1 MVDFG
6 KQYDAFIKAKWRE
19 CEKQG
24 ITKAIGKK
32 RKLEIHHIVPKS
44 LLVMKQFRRVV
55 ANNKQHNTVM
65 MSTDDHI
72 FAHLLLNLAFE
83 QRGNNDWTNKL
94 SFTRK
99 IPKTLFLKL
108 LKGKFL
114 TQVKFEGRFCNRQNQ
129 GKSFKMSALDAMH
142 HMAFVLG
149 YDPLDNNGC
158 YIALN
163 HLFNCATLRKK
174 SLWIALELLLLS
186 RACTFNLKV

>member
-6 KQYDAFIKAKWRE
+6 KQYDAFIKATWHE

-55 ANNKQHNTVM
+55 ANNRQQNTVM

-83 QRGNNDWTNKL
+83 QRGNNDWTKQL

-99 IPKTLFLKL
+99 IPKTLFRKL

-114 TQVKFEGRFCNRQNQ
+114 TQVKFEVKFLNGQNQ
-129 GKSFKMSALDAMH
+129 DKAIRMSALDAMH
-142 HMAFVLG
+142 YMAFVLG
-149 YDPLDNNGC
+149 YDPRDNNGC

-174 SLWIALELLLLS
+174 AYGLRWNFCFS
-186 RACTFNLKV
+186 RARARLT

>member
-6 KQYDAFIKAKWRE
+6 KQYDAFIKAKWCE

-55 ANNKQHNTVM
+55 ANNKLHNTVM

-99 IPKTLFLKL
+99 IPKTLFRKL

-114 TQVKFEGRFCNRQNQ
+114 TQVKFEVKFLNRQNQ
-129 GKSFKMSALDAMH
+129 DKTIRMSALDAMH
-142 HMAFVLG
+142 YMAFVLG
-149 YDPLDNNGC
+149 YDPRDNNGC

-163 HLFNCATLRKK
+163 HLFNRATLRKK
-174 SLWIALELLLLS
+174 AYGLRWNFCFS
-186 RACTFNLKV
+186 RARARLT

>member
-55 ANNKQHNTVM
+55 ANNRQQNTVM
-65 MSTDDHI
+65 MSTDDPI

-83 QRGNNDWTNKL
+83 QRGNNDWTKQL

-99 IPKTLFLKL
+99 IPKTLFRKL

-114 TQVKFEGRFCNRQNQ
+114 TQVKFEVKFLNGQNQ
-129 GKSFKMSALDAMH
+129 DKAIRMSALDAMH
-142 HMAFVLG
+142 YMAFVLG
-149 YDPLDNNGC
+149 YDPRDNNGC

-174 SLWIALELLLLS
+174 AYGLRWNFCFS
-186 RACTFNLKV
+186 RARARLT

>member
-6 KQYDAFIKAKWRE
+6 KQYDAFIKAKWSE

-32 RKLEIHHIVPKS
+32 RKFEIHHIVPKS
-44 LLVMKQFRRVV
+44 LLVMKRFKRVV

-83 QRGNNDWTNKL
+83 QRGNNDWTKKL

-99 IPKTLFLKL
+99 IPKTLFRKL

-114 TQVKFEGRFCNRQNQ
+114 TQVKFEVKFLNRQNQ
-129 GKSFKMSALDAMH
+129 DKTIRMSALDAMH
-142 HMAFVLG
+142 YMAFVLG
-149 YDPLDNNGC
+149 YDPRDNNGC

-163 HLFNCATLRKK
+163 HLFNRATLRKK
-174 SLWIALELLLLS
+174 AYGLRWNFCFS
-186 RACTFNLKV
+186 RARTRLT

>member
-6 KQYDAFIKAKWRE
+6 KQYDAFIKAKWHE

-55 ANNKQHNTVM
+55 ANNRQQNTVM

-83 QRGNNDWTNKL
+83 QRGNNDWTKQL

-99 IPKTLFLKL
+99 IPKTLFRKL

-114 TQVKFEGRFCNRQNQ
+114 TQVKFEVKFLNGQNQ
-129 GKSFKMSALDAMH
+129 DKAIRMSALDAMH
-142 HMAFVLG
+142 YMAFVLG
-149 YDPLDNNGC
+149 YDPRDNNGC

-174 SLWIALELLLLS
+174 TYGLRWNFCFS
-186 RACTFNLKV
+186 RARARLT

>member
-6 KQYDAFIKAKWRE
+6 KQYDAFIKAKWHE

-44 LLVMKQFRRVV
+44 LLVMKLFRRVV
-55 ANNKQHNTVM
+55 ANNRQQNTVM

-83 QRGNNDWTNKL
+83 QRGNNDWTKQL

-99 IPKTLFLKL
+99 IPKTLFRKL

-114 TQVKFEGRFCNRQNQ
+114 TQVKFEVKFLNGQNQ
-129 GKSFKMSALDAMH
+129 DKAIRMSALDAMH
-142 HMAFVLG
+142 YMAFVLG
-149 YDPLDNNGC
+149 YDPRDNNGC

-174 SLWIALELLLLS
+174 AYGLRWNFCFS
-186 RACTFNLKV
+186 RARARLT

>member
-19 CEKQG
+19 CKKQG

-32 RKLEIHHIVPKS
+32 RKFEIHHIVPKS
-44 LLVMKQFRRVV
+44 LLVMKRFRRVV

-83 QRGNNDWTNKL
+83 QRGNNDWTKKL

-99 IPKTLFLKL
+99 IPKTLFRKL

-114 TQVKFEGRFCNRQNQ
+114 TQVKFEVKFLNRQNQ
-129 GKSFKMSALDAMH
+129 DKTIRMSALDAMH
-142 HMAFVLG
+142 YMAFVLG
-149 YDPLDNNGC
+149 YDPRNNNGC

-163 HLFNCATLRKK
+163 LLFNCATLRKK
-174 SLWIALELLLLS
+174 AYGLRWNFCFS
-186 RACTFNLKV
+186 RARARLT

>member
-6 KQYDAFIKAKWRE
+6 KQYDAFIKAKWCE

-44 LLVMKQFRRVV
+44 LLVMKQFRQVV
-55 ANNKQHNTVM
+55 ANNKRHNTVM

-83 QRGNNDWTNKL
+83 QRGNNDWTKKL

-99 IPKTLFLKL
+99 IPKTLFRKL

-114 TQVKFEGRFCNRQNQ
+114 TQVKFEVKFLNRQNQ
-129 GKSFKMSALDAMH
+129 DKTIRMSALDAMH
-142 HMAFVLG
+142 YMAFVLG
-149 YDPLDNNGC
+149 YDPRDNNGC

-163 HLFNCATLRKK
+163 HLFNRATLRKK
-174 SLWIALELLLLS
+174 AYGLRWNFCFS
-186 RACTFNLKV
+186 RARTHV

>member
-6 KQYDAFIKAKWRE
+6 KKYDAFIKAKWRE

-32 RKLEIHHIVPKS
+32 HKFEIHHIVPKS
-44 LLVMKQFRRVV
+44 LLVMKRFKRVV
-55 ANNKQHNTVM
+55 ANNKQQNTVM

-83 QRGNNDWTNKL
+83 QRGNNDWTKRL

-99 IPKTLFLKL
+99 IPKTLFRKL

-114 TQVKFEGRFCNRQNQ
+114 TQVKFEVRFCGGQNY
-129 GKSFKMSALDAMH
+129 GKPVKMSAFDAMH
-142 HMAFVLG
+142 YMAFVLG
-149 YDPLDNNGC
+149 YDPRDNNGC

-163 HLFNCATLRKK
+163 HLFNCATLRRKAYGLRW
-174 SLWIALELLLLS
+174 SYCFSPA
-186 RACTFNLKV
+186 RARLT

>member
-55 ANNKQHNTVM
+55 ANNRQQNTVM

-83 QRGNNDWTNKL
+83 QRGNNDWTKLL

-99 IPKTLFLKL
+99 IPKTLFRKL

-114 TQVKFEGRFCNRQNQ
+114 TQVKFEVKFLNGQNQ
-129 GKSFKMSALDAMH
+129 DKAIRMSALDAMH
-142 HMAFVLG
+142 YMAFVLG
-149 YDPLDNNGC
+149 YDPRDNNGC

-174 SLWIALELLLLS
+174 AYGLRWNFCFS
-186 RACTFNLKV
+186 RARARLT

>member
-6 KQYDAFIKAKWRE
+6 KQYDAFIKAKWHE

-44 LLVMKQFRRVV
+44 LLVMKLFRRVV
-55 ANNKQHNTVM
+55 ANNRQQNTVM

-83 QRGNNDWTNKL
+83 QRGNNDWTKQL

-99 IPKTLFLKL
+99 IPKTLFRKL

-114 TQVKFEGRFCNRQNQ
+114 TQVKFEVKFLNGQNQ
-129 GKSFKMSALDAMH
+129 DKAIHMSALDAMH
-142 HMAFVLG
+142 YMAFVLG
-149 YDPLDNNGC
+149 YDPRDNNGC

-174 SLWIALELLLLS
+174 AYGLRWNFCFS
-186 RACTFNLKV
+186 RARARLT

>member
-6 KQYDAFIKAKWRE
+6 KQYDAFIKAKWYE

-44 LLVMKQFRRVV
+44 LLVMKLFRRVV
-55 ANNKQHNTVM
+55 ANNRQQNTVM

-83 QRGNNDWTNKL
+83 QRGNNDWTKQL

-99 IPKTLFLKL
+99 IPKTLFRKL

-114 TQVKFEGRFCNRQNQ
+114 TQVKFEVKFLNGQNQ
-129 GKSFKMSALDAMH
+129 DKAIRMSALDAMH
-142 HMAFVLG
+142 YMAFVLG
-149 YDPLDNNGC
+149 YDPRDNNGC

-174 SLWIALELLLLS
+174 AYGLRWNFCFS
-186 RACTFNLKV
+186 RARARLT

>member
-6 KQYDAFIKAKWRE
+6 KQYDAFIKAKWCE

-55 ANNKQHNTVM
+55 ANNKGHNTVM

-83 QRGNNDWTNKL
+83 QRGNNDWTKKL

-114 TQVKFEGRFCNRQNQ
+114 TQVKFEVKFLNRQNQ
-129 GKSFKMSALDAMH
+129 DKTIRMSALDAMH
-142 HMAFVLG
+142 YMAFVLG
-149 YDPLDNNGC
+149 YDPRDNNGC

-174 SLWIALELLLLS
+174 AYGLRWNFCFS
-186 RACTFNLKV
+186 RTRARLT

>member
-6 KQYDAFIKAKWRE
+6 KQYDAFIKAKWCE

-44 LLVMKQFRRVV
+44 LLVMKRFRRVV

-83 QRGNNDWTNKL
+83 QRGNNDWTKKL

-99 IPKTLFLKL
+99 IPKTLFRKL

-114 TQVKFEGRFCNRQNQ
+114 TQVKFEVKFLNRQNQ
-129 GKSFKMSALDAMH
+129 DKTIRMSALDAMH
-142 HMAFVLG
+142 YMAFVLG
-149 YDPLDNNGC
+149 YDPRDNNGC

-163 HLFNCATLRKK
+163 HLFNRATLRKK
-174 SLWIALELLLLS
+174 AYGLRWNFCFS
-186 RACTFNLKV
+186 RARARLT

>member
-6 KQYDAFIKAKWRE
+6 KQYDAFIKAKWHE

-44 LLVMKQFRRVV
+44 LLVMKLFRRVV
-55 ANNKQHNTVM
+55 ANNRQQNTVM

-83 QRGNNDWTNKL
+83 QRGNNDWTKQL

-99 IPKTLFLKL
+99 IPKTLFRKL

-114 TQVKFEGRFCNRQNQ
+114 TQVKFEVKFLNRQNQ
-129 GKSFKMSALDAMH
+129 DKTIRMSALDAMH
-142 HMAFVLG
+142 YMAFVLG
-149 YDPLDNNGC
+149 YDPRDNNGC

-174 SLWIALELLLLS
+174 AYGLRWNFCFS
-186 RACTFNLKV
+186 RARARLT

>member
-6 KQYDAFIKAKWRE
+6 KQYDAFIKAKWHE

-55 ANNKQHNTVM
+55 ANNRQQNTVM

-83 QRGNNDWTNKL
+83 QRGNNDWTKLL

-99 IPKTLFLKL
+99 IPKTLFRKL

-114 TQVKFEGRFCNRQNQ
+114 TQVKFEVKFLNGQNQ
-129 GKSFKMSALDAMH
+129 DKAIRMSALDAMH
-142 HMAFVLG
+142 YMAFVLG
-149 YDPLDNNGC
+149 YDPRDNNGC

-174 SLWIALELLLLS
+174 AYGLRWNFCFS
-186 RACTFNLKV
+186 RARARLT